1 MNLFN
6 TGNIVVVS
14 MNWHRT
20 DL

>member
-1 MNLFN
+1 MNLLN